1 MKTMTFE
8 EWKQYEEEKRK
19 LYKEL
24 GVTDINEERAKRMW
38 SDPNVKDE
46 DIPATRFVFD
56 PSVGQMVLAGIV
68 NETKN

>member
-8 EWKQYEEEKRK
+8 EWKQYEEEKRR

-38 SDPNVKDE
+38 ADPNVKDE

-68 NETKN
+68 NETEN

>member
-38 SDPNVKDE
+38 ADPNVKDE
-46 DIPATRFVFD
+46 DIPATRFTFD
-56 PSVGQMVLAGIV
+56 PSIEQMVLAGVV
-68 NETKN
+68 NETEN

>member
-38 SDPNVKDE
+38 ADPNVKDE